1 MRSVPWNLLEWRRER
16 VGGSEL
22 GKGMACL
29 LEKQEEV
36 SQVGT
41 SRPCLAQESGLGP
54 LSLAGESPLA
64 PGGAVSAG
72 RRGEHKTLVS
82 ESGPRLCWLS
92 SLGRME
98 ESTLGGTLDVCSG
111 AWELG
116 GGGLGERLE
125 RRNTVHGL
133 LDGPAG
139 GRAQRPSRAG
149 RPREEGTEALEMGSQ
164 VRCSVT

>member
-1 MRSVPWNLLEWRRER
+1 MVVNLEK
-16 VGGSEL
+16 EL
-22 GKGMACL
+22 ACL
-29 LEKQEEV
+29 LEKEEEV

-41 SRPCLAQESGLGP
+41 SRPCLAQESGLAP
-54 LSLAGESPLA
+54 PSLAGESPLA

-111 AWELG
+111 AWAAALG
-116 GGGLGERLE
+116 
-125 RRNTVHGL
+125 
-133 LDGPAG
+133 AG
-139 GRAQRPSRAG
+139 GWGRGWKGETLCMDCWMALRVVRPSGLQGQGVQGKKGQKHWRW
-149 RPREEGTEALEMGSQ
+149 AL
-164 VRCSVT
+164 R